1 MCVCV
6 CVCVYTG
13 ASAVEQ
19 ASLGLSNF
27 SFRSIYTS
35 NITVW
40 LNNKTTAIKIVK
52 SNKNNNLKESFT

>member
-1 MCVCV
+1 M

-19 ASLGLSNF
+19 ASLGLGNF
-27 SFRSIYTS
+27 SLRSRYTS